1 MATWQDV
8 QRLALE
14 LPEVVERSP
23 RDWRVKDK
31 LLVWERPLRKVD
43 LEALGDAAPR
53 GAILGAWVPD
63 LDIKEARLA
72 ARPGVYFTTPHFD
85 GHPIVLVRLAKIG
98 KKDLKEL
105 IVEGWLARAPKR
117 LVKAFQGAH
126 VDH

>member
-43 LEALGDAAPR
+43 IEALGEAAPR
-53 GAILGAWVPD
+53 GAILGARVPD
-63 LDIKEARLA
+63 LDIKEMRLA
-72 ARPGVYFTTPHFD
+72 AQPLVYFTTPHFD
-85 GHPIVLVRLAKIG
+85 GHPIVLVRLAAIG
-98 KKDLKEL
+98 KRDLKQL
-105 IVEGWLARAPKR
+105 IVEAWLARAPKR
-117 LVKAFQGAH
+117 LVKAFQATSSH
-126 VDH
+126 